1 MSRAAALSSST
12 TTLIHSLSDLFNLPA
27 ELTPLAC
34 FCLLAFADLS
44 RDPGRHVPHSAQAA
58 RDEVLAYTQERKQF
72 GKPLVDFQAV
82 QLRLAE
88 MEMKTT
94 AARLLIHAAAARA
107 DNDAI
112 EADDGVTVFPTVS
125 ESSLAKCF
133 SNSMAVVSQ
142 PLGPQPQQP
151 IVLALRYLLTGCCAC
166 VCLLLVA
173 CMQEVVES
181 AMICMGGYGYSTAFS
196 MERRMRDV
204 LGWRVAGGS
213 VDIQKVNITA
223 GMVGRRFDQR
233 R

>member
-1 MSRAAALSSST
+1 MIVFAKMDPEKKGAGGLGAVYVKKDAPGVSFGPAE
-12 TTLIHSLSDLFNLPA
+12 TLMGFRGVPSADIYFETVKIAPEDVLLPA
-27 ELTPLAC
+27 GNFNKMMQA
-34 FCLLAFADLS
+34 FCLERLGNATLALAN
-44 RDPGRHVPHSAQAA
+44 AQAA
-58 RDEVLAYTQERKQF
+58 RDQVVAYTQERKQF
-72 GKPLVDFQAV
+72 GKPLIDFQAV

-107 DNDAI
+107 DNDAMDN
-112 EADDGVTVFPTVS
+112 DDGVTVFPTVS

-133 SNSMAVVSQ
+133 SNSMAV
-142 PLGPQPQQP
+142 
-151 IVLALRYLLTGCCAC
+151 
-166 VCLLLVA
+166 
-173 CMQEVVES
+173 EVVES
-181 AMICMGGYGYSTAFS
+181 AMICMGGYGYSTAFP